1 MANGVLRAYLDTAGG
16 TILVGNPNFYLDGF
30 PVAVEGN
37 PVQSHGDSPHNNA
50 VMVAG
55 SPNFVVNGI
64 PVCTTTSQASC
75 GHFAT
80 SSSSFGVG
88 SGARGPST
96 KTPQNSSVYANSIA
110 PLSSSAGGTVDTE
123 IQNFKNQYYAASF
136 PAVADSGDAQ
146 GITWGNWT
154 KDFIS
159 YFQGKPM
166 SGQGI
171 RAFPWEN
178 NPVNPYISSPWHN
191 AIYESVITWYRWGA
205 RSFHFHFPYGAYGEE
220 TTNNAN
226 GNAGAFFLSHQIRKD
241 AYTLSTPGVTHTN
254 PARWKGFPEAIN
266 ALIEGRMIPVDGSM
280 NPQTN
285 KTQILEPCNVCLY
298 VPTNMGYYDY
308 RRKASKYWR
317 SLTGASAQK
326 DSTYYLKLDGMIDT
340 IKSMRGTIS
349 NGGKLS
355 ICMDVG
361 SNIAT
366 PDSIAL
372 YRTIVDTTSSAGTDR
387 DASYLSDALELSDWY
402 VLSKLKEAGIDVYL
416 EARYPKTRNKITYEL
431 SGIAGS
437 VGTTVNSGLLY
448 NNFTSTE
455 HYLWTSNQLTKTALP
470 ATVAWLGARDEM
482 VSNIE
487 SPKIHRLDWQSFYM
501 TNSGIYNDP
510 YRAWHSTVNGTT
522 THDMW
527 RMPNDYTY
535 YSPHAATFYLYGLS
549 DHHRHYKNLLQPNR
563 PTEVG
568 VRLNNY
574 NTIVFDPQWFA
585 DSTKNVVDYSDT
597 SLHTYRT
604 DLRTANP
611 KIRVEGGNRG
621 PFPPWNGL
629 TFNVDQ
635 WSAGTTAYLETSING
650 MKYWTLEGRN
660 FWVNN
665 VMQPS
670 FDAFIQMLDAFSATA
685 APVSAVS
692 QGWAGATYPYDYY
705 SKNIIGSVH
714 GLPS

>member
-64 PVCTTTSQASC
+64 PVCTATSQASC

-96 KTPQNSSVYANSIA
+96 KTPQNSSVYNS
-110 PLSSSAGGTVDTE
+110 LSSSAGGTVDAE
-123 IQNFKNQYYAASF
+123 IQNFKNQYYAACF
-136 PAVADSGDAQ
+136 PAVADSTDAQ

-154 KDFIS
+154 QDFIS
-159 YFQGKPM
+159 YFQGNPL

-178 NPVNPYISSPWHN
+178 NPANPSVSSPWHN

-205 RSFHFHFPYGAYGEE
+205 RSFHFHFPYGTYGQESA
-220 TTNNAN
+220 NNAN
-226 GNAGAFFLSHQIRKD
+226 GNAGTFFLSHQIRKD
-241 AYTLSTPGVTHTN
+241 AYAASTPGITHTN
-254 PARWKGFPEAIN
+254 PARWKGFSEAIN
-266 ALIEGRMIPVDGSM
+266 ALIEGRMIPVDANM
-280 NPQTN
+280 TPQTN
-285 KTQILEPCNVCLY
+285 KTQILEPCNVFLY

-317 SLTGASAQK
+317 SLSGTSAQK
-326 DSTYYLKLDGMIDT
+326 DATYYSKLDGMIDT
-340 IKSMRGTIS
+340 FKSMKSKIP

-355 ICMDVG
+355 IGMDVG

-372 YRTIVDTTSSAGTDR
+372 YRSIVDATSSRGTDR

-402 VLSKLKEAGIDVYL
+402 VLTKLKQAGIDVYL

-437 VGTTVNSGLLY
+437 AGTIVSSGLLY

-470 ATVAWLGARDEM
+470 ATVAWLGAKDDY
-482 VSNIE
+482 VSNTE
-487 SPKIHRLDWQSFYM
+487 SPKIHRLNWQSFYM
-501 TNSGIYNDP
+501 TTTGITNDP
-510 YRAWHSTVNGTT
+510 YRAWHSTVNGATA
-522 THDMW
+522 HDMW
-527 RMPNDYTY
+527 GMPDDYTY

-549 DHHRHYKNLLQPNR
+549 DHHRHYKNLVQPNR

-585 DSTKNVVDYSDT
+585 DSTKNVVDYRDT

-604 DLRTANP
+604 DLLTANP

-629 TFNVDQ
+629 TFNIEQ
-635 WSAGTTAYLETSING
+635 WAAGPTAYLQNSTNG
-650 MKYWTLEGRN
+650 MKYWTVEGRN

-670 FDAFIQMLDAFSATA
+670 FDAFITMLDAFSATA
-685 APVSAVS
+685 APVSAVAE
-692 QGWAGATYPYDYY
+692 GWAGATYPNDYY